1 MALNTTKSS
10 GEGGG
15 GVFTTENS
23 GISLPLH
30 TLISVNL
37 FRFVVFFSLFEE
49 IDIAFVMNATSD
61 SANEAFQLMKE
72 IAKYVMEE
80 KNNHQMK
87 YQVVVHGED
96 SSSRDICFDDES
108 VPDVRTLSERV
119 GRLMRNEK
127 VNIPALHED
136 LEKVGEAFEQGN
148 QRPNS
153 EKVGTNC
160 MSKHLISFFS
170 Y

>member
-1 MALNTTKSS
+1 M
-10 GEGGG
+10 
-15 GVFTTENS
+15 
-23 GISLPLH
+23 
-30 TLISVNL
+30 
-37 FRFVVFFSLFEE
+37 FFSLSEE
-49 IDIAFVMNATSD
+49 IDIAFVINATSD
-61 SANEAFQLMKE
+61 SADNAFQLMKK

-80 KNNHQMK
+80 KSNHQMK

-96 SSSRDICFDDES
+96 SSSRGIYFDDDDS
-108 VPDVRTLSERV
+108 VDDSVDDSDVPDGRTLSDRV
-119 GRLMRNEK
+119 DRLKRNVK

-160 MSKHLISFFS
+160 MSKHLIYFFS

>member
-1 MALNTTKSS
+1 MALNTTKSN
-10 GEGGG
+10 G
-15 GVFTTENS
+15 GVSYNVNKQHFFTPTHS
-23 GISLPLH
+23 DLS
-30 TLISVNL
+30 
-37 FRFVVFFSLFEE
+37 RFVSLCLFVFSLSEE

-61 SANEAFQLMKE
+61 SANEAFQLMKK

-96 SSSRDICFDDES
+96 SSSTGICFDDDP
-108 VPDVRTLSERV
+108 VPDVRTLSDRV
-119 GRLMRNEK
+119 DRLMRNVE

-136 LEKVGEAFEQGN
+136 LEKVCEAFEQGN

-153 EKVGTNC
+153 EKVGTNS
-160 MSKHLISFFS
+160 MSKRLIYFFS

>member
-1 MALNTTKSS
+1 
-10 GEGGG
+10 
-15 GVFTTENS
+15 
-23 GISLPLH
+23 
-30 TLISVNL
+30 
-37 FRFVVFFSLFEE
+37 
-49 IDIAFVMNATSD
+49 MNATSD

-136 LEKVGEAFEQGN
+136 LEKVGEAFERGN

>member
-1 MALNTTKSS
+1 
-10 GEGGG
+10 
-15 GVFTTENS
+15 
-23 GISLPLH
+23 
-30 TLISVNL
+30 
-37 FRFVVFFSLFEE
+37 
-49 IDIAFVMNATSD
+49 MNATSD
-61 SANEAFQLMKE
+61 SADNAFQLMKK

-80 KNNHQMK
+80 KSNHQMK

-96 SSSRDICFDDES
+96 SLSRGIYFDDDDS
-108 VPDVRTLSERV
+108 VNDSVDDSVDDSDDDSVDDSVDDSDVPDGRTLSDRV
-119 GRLMRNEK
+119 DRLKRNVK

-160 MSKHLISFFS
+160 MSKHLIYFFS